1 MNTTTDASNLNI
13 TSNQYVAFDAL
24 SLRDFIISRL
34 NTEGLFT
41 DQNFQGSNIT
51 AVNNIISYAFH
62 TLMYYMNQTSTETM
76 FTEAQLYE
84 NINRIVNVINYSPIG
99 AQTSTL
105 SFDVSATANLAVG
118 TYTIPRYTFLRLGN
132 ASYSFNS
139 DVTFTKTISGIQELG
154 DVANQYLLYQGSY
167 IEYPLYTAAG
177 ESNEILYL
185 VPGTNVTI
193 DHFNIDVYVKQAT
206 TGKWTQWNKTESL
219 YLQNATD
226 SSYEI
231 RLNSDLHYEIKF
243 GDGINGIQLGAG
255 DQVAVYYLQTAGTA
269 GQVGVGALN
278 GQIPA
283 IYNTA
288 QFNSISPDVISSDLT
303 LLNDANIISLQFSNN
318 TISTTFTD
326 VETVAS
332 IRKNAPASFRS
343 QFRVVTPG
351 DYEAYVTNNFA
362 NIINSVA
369 VLNNNQYV
377 SQHLQYLYSIGLTS
391 PGTDYRVLYNQMA
404 FADAVNFNN
413 VYVYVMPKATAL
425 LSNSTVNYL
434 TPAQKQ
440 LINSSLNNV
449 KGLTTEV
456 IVMDPVYL
464 AITIGLG
471 SPSGVVYS
479 DIANSNLVI
488 NMASNSKVA
497 ASTVL
502 SNVQTILE
510 NYFNPSNITLGYTVD
525 IPDLTGQILAIPGV
539 QSIATQNTS
548 SGDQINGVS
557 LIVFNPSYPYNDI
570 RSTTHTFTTLDFQ
583 TVYLNNINDILSR
596 VVVNVGVT
604 QSTSIVNF

>member
-255 DQVAVYYLQTAGTA
+255 DQVAVYYLQTVGTA

-377 SQHLQYLYSIGLTS
+377 SQHLQYLYNIGLTS

>member
-132 ASYSFNS
+132 ASYSFNR

>member
-351 DYEAYVTNNFA
+351 DYKAYVTNNFA

-596 VVVNVGVT
+596 VIVNVGVT

>member
-377 SQHLQYLYSIGLTS
+377 SQHLQYLYNIGLTS

>member
-193 DHFNIDVYVKQAT
+193 DHFNIDVYVKQAS

-303 LLNDANIISLQFSNN
+303 LLNDANIISLQFSNS

>member
-193 DHFNIDVYVKQAT
+193 DHFNIDVYVKQAS

-351 DYEAYVTNNFA
+351 DYKAYVTNNFA

>member
-193 DHFNIDVYVKQAT
+193 DHFNIDVYVKQAS

-303 LLNDANIISLQFSNN
+303 LLNDANIISLQFSNS

-351 DYEAYVTNNFA
+351 DYKAYVTNNFA

>member
-351 DYEAYVTNNFA
+351 DYKAYVTNNFA